1 MKKGEMIMFREIRTR
16 EKMTE
21 KDQQRDAELM
31 ALFAKRIV
39 VEEEGYK
46 KIKPQQGMTKEEADK
61 FWDERFDFNKRIKVD

>member
-1 MKKGEMIMFREIRTR
+1 MFREIRTR

>member
-1 MKKGEMIMFREIRTR
+1 MFREIRTR

-21 KDQQRDAELM
+21 KDQKKDEELM

-46 KIKPQQGMTKEEADK
+46 KIKPQNGMTKEEADRY
-61 FWDERFDFNKRIKVD
+61 WDDLFSKRIEVR

>member
-1 MKKGEMIMFREIRTR
+1 MFR

-39 VEEEGYK
+39 VDDEGYK

-61 FWDERFDFNKRIKVD
+61 FWDERFDFNKRIKVE

>member
-1 MKKGEMIMFREIRTR
+1 MFREIRTR

-21 KDQQRDAELM
+21 KDRQRDAELM

-39 VEEEGYK
+39 VDEEEGYK

-61 FWDERFDFNKRIKVD
+61 FWDERFG

>member
-1 MKKGEMIMFREIRTR
+1 MFREIRTR

-39 VEEEGYK
+39 VDDEGYK

-61 FWDERFDFNKRIKVD
+61 FWDDLFSKRI